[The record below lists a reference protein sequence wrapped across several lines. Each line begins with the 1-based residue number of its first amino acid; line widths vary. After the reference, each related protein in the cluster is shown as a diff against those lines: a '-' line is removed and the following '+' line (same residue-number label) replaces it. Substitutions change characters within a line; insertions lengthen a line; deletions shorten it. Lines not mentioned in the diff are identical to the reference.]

1 MNSKIITSFLILLV
15 ILVVPQAHAQSES
28 LSEVNQKSV
37 QVTID
42 NEGKVVVVHQIIN
55 SNQDKILKFVDGT
68 VSNLEFID
76 KLGRHQSMDVIEG
89 SKSISILANRSEEH
103 TSELQSP

>member
-1 MNSKIITSFLILLV
+1 MNSKIITSFLILLI
-15 ILVVPQAHAQSES
+15 ILVIPQANAQSES

-42 NEGKVVVVHQIIN
+42 NEGKVEVIHQIKS

-76 KLGRHQSMDVIEG
+76 KLGRHESVDIVEG
-89 SKSISILANRSEEH
+89 TKSIPSNPACRCRSVWRGH
-103 TSELQSP
+103 